1 VAEVTGRKT
10 LQIGYEDFLD
20 TFPEKQ
26 EILFTMKIV
35 AVLIYWYPYEG
46 PLMPI
51 YGAVFEDLMKW
62 GHDVTI
68 ISSFPHYR
76 LGRRETWEEH
86 RGKLFQVTDWK
97 GAKLIRSY
105 VYAPVFHRG
114 NLGLIYRILNFI
126 SFNISSMLTSI
137 FLTGNVDIIFAPSSP
152 PLSNG
157 VVAWIV
163 SLFKRCPMVY
173 SVQDMYPDI
182 AEKTGLVRSRSV
194 LAATKWIEKLV
205 YAISD
210 RVILLS
216 EDMRKKV
223 LRKGIPEEKT
233 EVIPNF
239 FDTGIV
245 RPTSRE
251 NAFSREWGLSER
263 FVAVYAGNAGIPH
276 GAEVIIHAAEL
287 LQHLEQMIL
296 CFVGGGEY
304 RPRLQKLAQ
313 LRGLKNV
320 LFIEAPPYSRM
331 NDVLSSASLSFV
343 TYRKGLAEDSLP
355 SKLIASMCCEL
366 PVVASIDEGS
376 ETARIIQSAQCGIVV
391 PAEDA
396 SALSKAVT
404 SLYRD
409 EAMRS
414 EMGKRGREYAL
425 RHFKRE
431 VMSSRYERTFQSL
444 VRSDRRR

>member
-1 VAEVTGRKT
+1 
-10 LQIGYEDFLD
+10 
-20 TFPEKQ
+20 
-26 EILFTMKIV
+26 
-35 AVLIYWYPYEG
+35 
-46 PLMPI
+46 
-51 YGAVFEDLMKW
+51 
-62 GHDVTI
+62 
-68 ISSFPHYR
+68 
-76 LGRRETWEEH
+76 
-86 RGKLFQVTDWK
+86 
-97 GAKLIRSY
+97 
-105 VYAPVFHRG
+105 
-114 NLGLIYRILNFI
+114 
-126 SFNISSMLTSI
+126 
-137 FLTGNVDIIFAPSSP
+137 
-152 PLSNG
+152 
-157 VVAWIV
+157 
-163 SLFKRCPMVY
+163 
-173 SVQDMYPDI
+173 
-182 AEKTGLVRSRSV
+182 LVRSRSV
-194 LAATKWIEKLV
+194 LAATKLIEKLV

-216 EDMRKKV
+216 EGMRKKV

-239 FDTGIV
+239 FDTGLV
-245 RPTSRE
+245 RPTSRD

-276 GAEVIIHAAEL
+276 GAEVLIHAAEL
-287 LQHLEQMIL
+287 LQHLEQMVV

-304 RPRLQKLAQ
+304 RHRLQKIAQ

-355 SKLIASMCCEL
+355 SKLIASMCCEC

-376 ETARIIQSAQCGIVV
+376 ETARIIQSAQCGVVV
-391 PAEDA
+391 PAEDP
-396 SALSKAVT
+396 SALSKAVM

-444 VRSDRRR
+444 VRSGRRR